1 MLNFASKT
9 ERKISKDFERKGYII
24 QNVLDI
30 KSLENIKKILVNS
43 INKKCISYHDKNEN
57 IKFKKL

>member
-9 ERKISKDFERKGYII
+9 ETKISKDFERNGYII
-24 QNVLDI
+24 QNILDV

-43 INKKCISYHDKNEN
+43 INKNTKLKKKN
-57 IKFKKL
+57 

>member
-24 QNVLDI
+24 QNVPDI

-43 INKKCISYHDKNEN
+43 INKKTKLKKKNFYAMLFL
-57 IKFKKL
+57 K

>member
-24 QNVLDI
+24 QDVLDT

-43 INKKCISYHDKNEN
+43 INKKTKL
-57 IKFKKL
+57 KKKI